1 MKERKSP
8 ANNVV
13 DQKEVWKKKTL
24 KIGEEVV
31 VEMMNATER
40 KVDPD
45 SEETMTTSLKKKK
58 KGVLEDGEI
67 AKSVKWIN
75 GGLPKKG
82 KMTEEEIEIVIWTV
96 LAHHEEVLM
105 QEDGDV
111 MTKEMIDHPRI
122 ETEIGEEIG
131 VEEDLMIVTVML
143 KEVLQEGEEKVKIV
157 GDVQMIE
164 TIEAHLVE
172 IGMGHLVEIGMGHL
186 VEEEMIVVLVTIE
199 AQEVIIVALEGV
211 TIVGLE
217 ETTAV
222 EEMTVVLPIGGLDRE
237 NLIETISLRWEIV
250 TAAMIVGVAV
260 RVETAGD
267 QDLEWVT
274 EIKEVQ
280 EAVVLQ
286 QRISQEVVTN
296 QQMGKT
302 ENGKLSAN
310 VNESFY
316 FHRKCISNL

>member
-8 ANNVV
+8 ANNVG

-45 SEETMTTSLKKKK
+45 LEETMTTSLKKKK

-82 KMTEEEIEIVIWTV
+82 KMIVEEIEIVIWTV
-96 LAHHEEVLM
+96 LAHHEEVPM
-105 QEDGDV
+105 QEVGDV
-111 MTKEMIDHPRI
+111 MIEEMNDHLRI

-143 KEVLQEGEEKVKIV
+143 KEVLQGGEEKVKIV

-172 IGMGHLVEIGMGHL
+172 IGMDHLAEA
-186 VEEEMIVVLVTIE
+186 EMIVVLVRIE

-211 TIVGLE
+211 TIVDLE

-250 TAAMIVGVAV
+250 TAAMIAGVAV
-260 RVETAGD
+260 RVETTGD

-280 EAVVLQ
+280 ETVVLQ

-316 FHRKCISNL
+316 LHRKCTSNL

>member
-1 MKERKSP
+1 VKERKSP
-8 ANNVV
+8 ANNVG

-31 VEMMNATER
+31 VEMMNATEK

-45 SEETMTTSLKKKK
+45 LEETMTTSLEKKKR
-58 KGVLEDGEI
+58 GVLEDGEI

-82 KMTEEEIEIVIWTV
+82 KMIEEEIEIVIWTG

-143 KEVLQEGEEKVKIV
+143 KEVLQGEEEKVKIV

-164 TIEAHLVE
+164 TIEA
-172 IGMGHLVEIGMGHL
+172 HLVEIGMGHL

-250 TAAMIVGVAV
+250 TAAMIAGGIAV
-260 RVETAGD
+260 KVETAGD
-267 QDLEWVT
+267 QGLEWVT

-296 QQMGKT
+296 QQMGKM

-316 FHRKCISNL
+316 F

>member
-1 MKERKSP
+1 MG
-8 ANNVV
+8 
-13 DQKEVWKKKTL
+13 
-24 KIGEEVV
+24 I
-31 VEMMNATER
+31 
-40 KVDPD
+40 
-45 SEETMTTSLKKKK
+45 
-58 KGVLEDGEI
+58 
-67 AKSVKWIN
+67 
-75 GGLPKKG
+75 
-82 KMTEEEIEIVIWTV
+82 EEEIEIVIWTV
-96 LAHHEEVLM
+96 LAHHEEVPM

-111 MTKEMIDHPRI
+111 MTEEMIDHHPI
-122 ETEIGEEIG
+122 ETVIGEEIG

-143 KEVLQEGEEKVKIV
+143 KEVLQGGEEKVKIV

-172 IGMGHLVEIGMGHL
+172 IGMGHLA
-186 VEEEMIVVLVTIE
+186 EEEMIVVLVTIE
-199 AQEVIIVALEGV
+199 APEEIIVA
-211 TIVGLE
+211 LE

-250 TAAMIVGVAV
+250 TAAMIAGVAV
-260 RVETAGD
+260 KVETAGD

-280 EAVVLQ
+280 EVVVLQ

-316 FHRKCISNL
+316 LHRKFISNL

>member
-1 MKERKSP
+1 MKERKNP

-40 KVDPD
+40 KVDPE

-82 KMTEEEIEIVIWTV
+82 KMIEEEIEIVIWTV
-96 LAHHEEVLM
+96 LAHHEEVPM

-111 MTKEMIDHPRI
+111 MTEEMIDHHLI
-122 ETEIGEEIG
+122 ETVIGEEIG

-164 TIEAHLVE
+164 TIGAHLVE
-172 IGMGHLVEIGMGHL
+172 IGMDHLA
-186 VEEEMIVVLVTIE
+186 EEEMIVALVTIE
-199 AQEVIIVALEGV
+199 APEVIIVALEGV
-211 TIVGLE
+211 TIVDLE

-250 TAAMIVGVAV
+250 TAAMIAGVAV
-260 RVETAGD
+260 KVETAGD

-280 EAVVLQ
+280 EVVVLQ

-316 FHRKCISNL
+316 LHRKFISNI

>member
-8 ANNVV
+8 ANNVG

-45 SEETMTTSLKKKK
+45 LEETMTTSLKKKK
-58 KGVLEDGEI
+58 RGVLEDGEI

-75 GGLPKKG
+75 GVLLKKE
-82 KMTEEEIEIVIWTV
+82 KMIEEEIEIAIWTV
-96 LAHHEEVLM
+96 LAHHEEVPM
-105 QEDGDV
+105 QEDGDA
-111 MTKEMIDHPRI
+111 MTEETIDHPRI
-122 ETEIGEEIG
+122 EMEIGEEIG

-143 KEVLQEGEEKVKIV
+143 KEVLQGEEEKVKIV

-172 IGMGHLVEIGMGHL
+172 IGMGHLA
-186 VEEEMIVVLVTIE
+186 EEEMIVVLVTIE

-211 TIVGLE
+211 TIVDLE

-222 EEMTVVLPIGGLDRE
+222 EEMIAVLPIGGLDRE

-250 TAAMIVGVAV
+250 TAVMIAGIAV
-260 RVETAGD
+260 KVETAGD
-267 QDLEWVT
+267 QGLEWVT

-296 QQMGKT
+296 QQMGKM

-310 VNESFY
+310 VNDLFY
-316 FHRKCISNL
+316 LQRKCISNL